1 VSCCPPKG
9 YEKLFGERAARRDLR
24 RYRRKGLDDTGKV
37 LVDFL
42 RERGIEGTTV
52 LEIGGGSGAIEA
64 EMLKAGAARAVNVE
78 LSQAYEAAARALWE
92 EAGVA
97 DRAEFVV
104 ADVAADGGE
113 IGRAD
118 SVVMHRVVCCY
129 PDYDALVGAAADRAG
144 RHLVM
149 SFPRERR
156 LTRGGFAAVNLAA
169 RLLRW
174 EYRNFVHPAAG
185 ILAAAERRGLRLAL
199 EHRGSIWHVAA
210 LERPPA

>member
-42 RERGIEGTTV
+42 RERGVEGTTV

-64 EMLKAGAARAVNVE
+64 ELLKEGAARAVNVE
-78 LSQAYEAAARALWE
+78 LSQSYEAAARELWQ

-113 IGRAD
+113 IGPAD

-129 PDYDALVGAAADRAG
+129 PDYDALVGAAAKRAR

-156 LTRGGFAAVNLAA
+156 LTRSGFAAVNLAA

-174 EYRNFVHPAAG
+174 EYRNFVHAVDG
-185 ILAAAERRGLRLAL
+185 IIAAAERQGFRLAL
-199 EHRGSIWHVAA
+199 EHRGSIWQVAA